1 MHGRAGEWAPGW
13 GRGGTCLG
21 RWLGGGGP
29 GLPGGLV
36 RGLTVLFILQ
46 ILGSGAGPPHSSY
59 SPQKKLSKSNSSAR
73 IGGQGCAHP
82 CLGEGRLSFLSSP
95 FTSQSSQS
103 SLGTGRGVGVGGSI
117 FHVVWRP
124 PSHTVSPPLAPVTWA
139 GSPPSAACHLPLH
152 PPGSSSGEGGRALWA
167 LLPHTHTPPAPMMEG
182 RGGRRGVR
190 VLQLRAKPWSARQ
203 ASRDPI
209 SGGYSSF

>member
-46 ILGSGAGPPHSSY
+46 ILGSGAGPPRSSY

-95 FTSQSSQS
+95 FISQSSQS
-103 SLGTGRGVGVGGSI
+103 SLRTGRGVGVGGCI

-139 GSPPSAACHLPLH
+139 GSLLPRPRATSPCTHPALRPARGDGLSGHSSHTH
-152 PPGSSSGEGGRALWA
+152 PP
-167 LLPHTHTPPAPMMEG
+167 PPP
-182 RGGRRGVR
+182 
-190 VLQLRAKPWSARQ
+190 
-203 ASRDPI
+203 
-209 SGGYSSF
+209 